1 MDAIADEAGI
11 TATAIYRHFANKN
24 ELLRVLIRQQYNVF
38 LEYIRAAETGKNPR
52 TKLLKAFDR
61 YLDFALEHPNSYEL
75 LFITPHGIGIDRY
88 PEDFSAGKS
97 RGFGQL
103 KKIVSEA
110 IDSGEV
116 RGDNATDVALAM
128 YGLAHG
134 IVGLHRAGRF
144 AGKDNVMRAFFRRS
158 LERLL

>member
-24 ELLRVLIRQQYNVF
+24 ELLRAAIRQQYNVF
-38 LEYIRAAETGKNPR
+38 LEYIQAAETGRNPR
-52 TKLLKAFDR
+52 EKLLKAFDR

-88 PEDFSAGKS
+88 PEDFSSGKS
-97 RGFGQL
+97 RGFNQL
-103 KKIVSEA
+103 KKIVSEG
-110 IDSGEV
+110 IESGEIK
-116 RGDNATDVALAM
+116 GDNATDIALAM

-134 IVGLHRAGRF
+134 LVGLHRAGRF
-144 AGKDNVMRAFFRRS
+144 GGKDNVMRAFYRRS